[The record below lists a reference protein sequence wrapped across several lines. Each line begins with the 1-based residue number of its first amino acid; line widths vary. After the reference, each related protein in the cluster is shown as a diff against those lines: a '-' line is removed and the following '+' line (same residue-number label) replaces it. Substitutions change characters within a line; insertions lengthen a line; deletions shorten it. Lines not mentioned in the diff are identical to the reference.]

1 METEGSSILLSGFEW
16 QHLGQHLNHQ
26 ISTQQ
31 LLCGSGCLEDKGE
44 LRQSPGL

>member
-1 METEGSSILLSGFEW
+1 MGTQGSSILLSGFEW
-16 QHLGQHLNHQ
+16 QHHRLHLNHQ

-31 LLCGSGCLEDKGE
+31 LLCGSGCIEDKGE